1 MTSPIE
7 RAPSDG
13 YRTAFFGSG
22 VELGSDRIAISVTID
37 YTIVTNLNS
46 INATKGKLLT

>member
-7 RAPSDG
+7 RAPNDG

-22 VELGSDRIAISVTID
+22 IELGSDRIAFSLTVD
-37 YTIVTNLNS
+37 YTIVPNLNS